1 MPRLLRKA
9 AAMLCACGVIV
20 TAAAPATAAHR
31 HARTATA
38 ATTAAEPARP
48 PNPHATESAGQSVVS
63 GIVRDAGS
71 NEPVRDAAVT
81 AGNVRVI
88 TGADGR
94 FTVPAQTEIVTLRVV
109 AAGYFDLDTSVS
121 LASTNGAVV
130 ELVIARERALSEH
143 AEVRSAAPGAAP
155 GTRRVEPAEVHRTP
169 GALDNIFRAL
179 QTLPGVVATQE
190 ALGFISVRGGSPDQN
205 LTLLDGVEVH
215 DPYRLYGLAS
225 AFNPDTIQRF
235 DLATGGFS
243 ARYGDRLSS
252 LLTVES
258 RDGAAGGSL
267 GGQASLS
274 VTDANVVLEGAI
286 PRVNGGSWL
295 VSARRTYY
303 DVVADLVS
311 DQEFPGFHDLQAKG
325 TWAPRAGRKLTV
337 FGLRSRQ
344 GGDLRIDDDDVDVRF
359 QDRTQNNLGW
369 ARFETT
375 IGSSGHSMTVV
386 GHSQTRIDTGF
397 DGLFADQARR
407 SNAPGV
413 LPVRQATV
421 RYGYAT
427 LVRDLSARQ
436 ELGWAGRAHTLNTG
450 AEVHGLSTT
459 LDFSLLGD
467 RNPNVSGSSIQGGA
481 GLPDELRSAI
491 RSTRVGAWVED
502 TWALGS
508 TVSLQS
514 GLRIDRVGAT
524 GETLVSPRL
533 SASWGLGTSTRVR
546 SAFGRYTQ
554 SPGYEKFGQTDY
566 LLDLT
571 DPSRMGLRSQ
581 QALVTAA
588 ALERDLGTS
597 ASVRVEGYYKR
608 FDDLLVGQLESEP
621 VRLARVARYD
631 FPGELQSHI
640 PTDAIITSTP
650 SNNAQGRAY
659 GFDVL
664 VRRTT
669 VSSDTRLRGWV
680 SYTWGKAEREAYGI
694 RFPFEYDRR
703 HAFSTVLAYQLSPRW
718 ELATTTRVAS
728 GFPRTEALGLRVAGT
743 PDTTDV
749 DGDRLRD
756 ELVPERDADGR
767 LVYVVDFGGVAN
779 LQRGRLPAFLRV
791 DARLTWR
798 SSSRRWEMY
807 GEVINVT
814 NRTNAGVLSPRLDY
828 DPTSDRPMLTEVREQ
843 SLSLLPTIGLR
854 VRF

>member
-9 AAMLCACGVIV
+9 AATLCACGVIV
-20 TAAAPATAAHR
+20 TAPATAAHS
-31 HARTATA
+31 HARTAHTA
-38 ATTAAEPARP
+38 AAQPARP
-48 PNPHATESAGQSVVS
+48 PYSHDAESAGQLVVS
-63 GIVRDAGS
+63 GIVRDADS
-71 NEPVRDAAVT
+71 NEPVGDATVT
-81 AGNVRVI
+81 AGHAWVT

-94 FTVPAQTEIVTLRVV
+94 FTVQAQTEMVTLRVV

-121 LASTNGAVV
+121 VASTDGAVV
-130 ELVIARERALSEH
+130 ELVIARKRALSEH
-143 AEVRSAAPGAAP
+143 AEVRSAALGAAP
-155 GTRRVEPAEVHRTP
+155 ATRRVDPAEVLRTP
-169 GALDNIFRAL
+169 GALDNVFRAL
-179 QTLPGVVATQE
+179 HTLPGVVATQE
-190 ALGFISVRGGSPDQN
+190 ALGFMSVRGGSPDQN

-225 AFNPDTIQRF
+225 AFNPETIQRF

-258 RDGAAGGSL
+258 RDGAAGGTL

-274 VTDANVVLEGAI
+274 ITDANVVMEGAI

-303 DVVADLVS
+303 DVIADLVS
-311 DQEFPGFHDLQAKG
+311 DQKFPGFNDLQAKG
-325 TWAPRAGRKLTV
+325 TWTPRPGRKLTV

-344 GGDLRIDDDDVDVRF
+344 GGNFRIDDDDIDVTF
-359 QDRTQNNLGW
+359 LDKTQNNLGW

-375 IGSSGHSMTVV
+375 IGSSGHSMTAV

-413 LPVRQATV
+413 LPVRQAAV

-427 LVRDLSARQ
+427 LVRDLSVRQ
-436 ELGWAGRAHTLNTG
+436 ELGWAARAHTLNAG
-450 AEVHGLSTT
+450 GEVHALSTT

-467 RNPNVSGSSIQGGA
+467 RNPNVSGSNLQGGA
-481 GLPDELRSAI
+481 GLPDQLRSSI
-491 RSTRVGAWVED
+491 RSTRAGAWVED
-502 TWALGS
+502 TWRLGS
-508 TVSLQS
+508 TVSLQP
-514 GLRIDRVGAT
+514 GLRIDHVGAT

-533 SASWGLGTSTRVR
+533 SASWSLGASTRLR
-546 SAFGRYTQ
+546 SALGRYTQ
-554 SPGYEKFGQTDY
+554 SPGYEKLGQSDH

-571 DPSRMGLRSQ
+571 DAARLGLRSQ
-581 QALVTAA
+581 QALLASVG
-588 ALERDLGTS
+588 LERDLGTS
-597 ASVRVEGYYKR
+597 ASVRVEGYYKH
-608 FDDLLVGQLESEP
+608 FDHLLVGQLESEA

-631 FPGELQSHI
+631 FPGEFQSHI

-650 SNNAQGRAY
+650 SNDGQGRAY

-669 VSSDTRLRGWV
+669 VSSDTRLRGWA

-728 GFPRTEALGLRVAGT
+728 GFARTEALGLRVAGT
-743 PDTTDV
+743 LDTTDV
-749 DGDRLRD
+749 DGDGLRD

-767 LVYVVDFGGVAN
+767 PVYMVDFGGVAN

-798 SSSRRWEMY
+798 SSSRRWELY
-807 GEVINVT
+807 GEVLNVT
-814 NRTNAGVLSPRLDY
+814 NRQNAGALTPRLDY
-828 DPTSDRPMLTEVREQ
+828 DPTSDRPVLTESREQ
-843 SLSLLPTIGLR
+843 SLPLLPTIGLR

>member
-1 MPRLLRKA
+1 MPRLLRTPA
-9 AAMLCACGVIV
+9 AVLCACAVIM
-20 TAAAPATAAHR
+20 TAAAPATAAPPHDR
-31 HARTATA
+31 ITNTA
-38 ATTAAEPARP
+38 AAQPAAPPPLHAAE
-48 PNPHATESAGQSVVS
+48 SAAPRVVS

-71 NEPVRDAAVT
+71 NVPVAGATVT
-81 AGNVRVI
+81 AGDARVI

-94 FTVPAQTEIVTLRVV
+94 FIVPAQTENVTLHVV
-109 AAGYFDLDTSVS
+109 AAGYFDLDTTVSV
-121 LASTNGAVV
+121 ASPDGSVV
-130 ELVIARERALSEH
+130 ELVIVRERAISEH

-155 GTRRVEPAEVHRTP
+155 ATRRVDPVEVLRTP

-190 ALGFISVRGGSPDQN
+190 ALGYMSVRGGSPDQN

-258 RDGAAGGSL
+258 RDGAAGRSL
-267 GGQASLS
+267 GGQAALS
-274 VTDANVVLEGAI
+274 ITDANVVLEGAI
-286 PRVNGGSWL
+286 PRIDGGSWL

-311 DQEFPGFHDLQAKG
+311 DQTFPGFNDLQAKG

-344 GGDLRIDDDDVDVRF
+344 GGDFRIDDDDVDVRF
-359 QDRTQNNLGW
+359 QDKTQNTLGW

-375 IGSSGHSMTVV
+375 IGSRVHAMTAV
-386 GHSQTRIDTGF
+386 GHSHTRIDTGF
-397 DGLFADQARR
+397 DGLFADPARR

-436 ELGWAGRAHTLNTG
+436 ELSWAARAHTLHAG

-467 RNPNVSGSSIQGGA
+467 RNPNVNGSSLQGGA
-481 GLPDELRSAI
+481 GLPDELRSEI
-491 RSTRVGAWVED
+491 RSTRGGAWVED
-502 TWALGS
+502 TWALGP

-514 GLRIDRVGAT
+514 GLRIDHVGAT
-524 GETLVSPRL
+524 RETLVSPRL
-533 SASWGLGTSTRVR
+533 SAAWSPGTSTRVR
-546 SAFGRYTQ
+546 AAFGRYTQ

-571 DPSRMGLRSQ
+571 DPARVGLRSQ
-581 QALVTAA
+581 QALVSSAS
-588 ALERDLGTS
+588 LERDLGTS
-597 ASVRVEGYYKR
+597 ASVRVEGYYKH
-608 FDDLLVGQLESEP
+608 FDDLLVGRLESEP

-631 FPGELQSHI
+631 FPGELQAHV

-650 SNNAQGRAY
+650 SNDGQGRAY
-659 GFDVL
+659 GVDVL

-669 VSSDTRLRGWV
+669 VSSDTRLRGWA
-680 SYTWGKAEREAYGI
+680 SYTWGKAEREAYGL

-703 HAFSTVLAYQLSPRW
+703 HAVSTVLAYQLSPRW

-728 GFPRTEALGLRVAGT
+728 GFARTEALGLRVAGT
-743 PDTTDV
+743 VDTTDS
-749 DGDRLRD
+749 DGDGRRD
-756 ELVPERDADGR
+756 ELLPERDADGR
-767 LVYVVDFGGVAN
+767 LVYMADFGGVAN
-779 LQRGRLPAFLRV
+779 LQRGRLPVFLRV

-798 SSSRRWEMY
+798 SSSRRWEIY
-807 GEVINVT
+807 GEVLNVT
-814 NRTNAGVLSPRLDY
+814 NRKNAGALAPRLDH
-828 DPTSDRPMLTEVREQ
+828 DPSSDRPLLTEVREQ
-843 SLSLLPTIGLR
+843 SLPLLPTLGLR

>member
-1 MPRLLRKA
+1 MRRLLRKPA
-9 AAMLCACGVIV
+9 ALLCAFGIV
-20 TAAAPATAAHR
+20 TF
-31 HARTATA
+31 
-38 ATTAAEPARP
+38 
-48 PNPHATESAGQSVVS
+48 G
-63 GIVRDAGS
+63 
-71 NEPVRDAAVT
+71 
-81 AGNVRVI
+81 
-88 TGADGR
+88 
-94 FTVPAQTEIVTLRVV
+94 
-109 AAGYFDLDTSVS
+109 
-121 LASTNGAVV
+121 
-130 ELVIARERALSEH
+130 
-143 AEVRSAAPGAAP
+143 AAPGAAAQPPATASGAAAADAPTTPP
-155 GTRRVEPAEVHRTP
+155 GQPARESLLDGIVMDADSNQPVGHATISSGSFRVTTGPDGRFTLPALAGDVVVKVTAPGYLDFTTSVAASAGGPAVELVLVRQPAIAAHVEVRGTTTETTPAARRVDPGEVLRTP

-179 QTLPGVVATQE
+179 QTLPGVVAIQE
-190 ALGFISVRGGSPDQN
+190 ALGFMSVRGGSPDQN

-274 VTDANVVLEGAI
+274 VTDANFVLEGAI

-311 DQEFPGFHDLQAKG
+311 DQKFPGFNDLQAKG

-344 GGDLRIDDDDVDVRF
+344 GGDLRIDDDDIDVRF
-359 QDRTQNNLGW
+359 HDKTQNNLGW

-397 DGLFADQARR
+397 DGLFADQAHR

-413 LPVRQATV
+413 LPVRQGTV

-436 ELGWAGRAHTLNTG
+436 ELSWAARAHTLNAG

-467 RNPNVSGSSIQGGA
+467 RNPNVSGSNLQGGA

-491 RSTRVGAWVED
+491 RSTRAGAWVED

-514 GLRIDRVGAT
+514 GLRVDRVGAT
-524 GETLVSPRL
+524 GETLLSPRF
-533 SASWGLGTSTRVR
+533 SANWNPGGATRVR
-546 SAFGRYTQ
+546 AAFGRYTQ
-554 SPGYEKFGQTDY
+554 SPGYEKLGQSDH

-571 DPSRMGLRSQ
+571 DPELLGLRSQ
-581 QALVTAA
+581 KALLTSAGV
-588 ALERDLGTS
+588 ERDLGPS
-597 ASVRVEGYYKR
+597 ASVRVEGYYKG
-608 FDDLLVGQLESEP
+608 FDDLLVGALEPEP
-621 VRLARVARYD
+621 VRLARVANYD
-631 FPGELQSHI
+631 FPAALQPHI
-640 PTDAIITSTP
+640 PAEAIITTAP
-650 SNNAQGRAY
+650 TNDGRGRAY
-659 GFDVL
+659 GIDV
-664 VRRTT
+664 VISRTALT
-669 VSSDTRLRGWV
+669 TDTRLRGWA

-728 GFPRTEALGLRVAGT
+728 GFARTEALGLRVAGA
-743 PDTTDV
+743 PDTADV
-749 DGDRLRD
+749 DGDGLRD

-767 LVYVVDFGGVAN
+767 LVYVADFGGVAN
-779 LQRGRLPAFLRV
+779 LQRGRLPVFLRV

-798 SSSRRWEMY
+798 SSSRRWEIY
-807 GEVINVT
+807 GEVLNVT
-814 NRTNAGVLSPRLDY
+814 NRKNAGVLTPRLDY
-828 DPTSDRPMLTEVREQ
+828 DPTSDRPRLTEVREQ
-843 SLSLLPTIGLR
+843 SLPLLPTIGLR